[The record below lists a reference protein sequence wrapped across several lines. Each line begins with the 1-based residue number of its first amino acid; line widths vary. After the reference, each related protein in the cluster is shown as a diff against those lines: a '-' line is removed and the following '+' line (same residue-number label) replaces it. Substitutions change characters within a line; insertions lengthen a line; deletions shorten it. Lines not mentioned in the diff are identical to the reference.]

1 MFKNRD
7 QVPPG
12 NEMMASNAHLPENK
26 LFPPNSHRN
35 MPPVLQLAKKVGNK
49 AMTKLLQNQR
59 QPSMPVIQRKLDPDS
74 LNKMKAD
81 KPDRYGK
88 KDFENAVGD
97 DGKFTDV
104 KADKG
109 LPTFWGLLKEVY
121 GEENLN
127 SSIFH
132 FTKELGDTCDR
143 PHSVTADITKNGWN
157 SERDPSGLVPAIG
170 NLGYEES
177 LIRDGNDKHRVASYN
192 GGHLVGY
199 QILRGEQA
207 DQQWNVAPQDKKNN
221 QESYNNTI
229 EVMLRGARV
238 GTKYEYT
245 VELQYDQYN
254 FSVDQ
259 DQLKKRG
266 ILKEIDSDKPWEIQ
280 LPVRIPF
287 KWDAKALMIN
297 DGQFGSPTNGTASYD
312 QYSQTMDE
320 TNLDSAKAETTARYN
335 LWLADE
341 KDDKSLFD
349 KDSEEFNDLHWVKN
363 IHFSMHQALPTDR
376 KKNKNPIDWK
386 GEEGKKTAFYGD
398 VRKGRAANSASSLE
412 KAEKMLEQN
421 KHLIHDIE
429 AIEDVKQPEE
439 FELLPKR
446 EINRQI
452 GDTKKGFFITRLH
465 NCQIK
470 NEYQKLR
477 DANEEWLELFSV
489 QREELKILELGKET
503 WNELTTKINKEAS
516 PVQIEEYILSLM
528 ELKRTLLKIKDHR
541 ESRRLYKQ
549 VVDTNYPVYKEK
561 FEDCMSKSIIEYRRL
576 VGLKARVDELRV
588 EEESL
593 DKQIK
598 GPKKKLKRDDQENKK
613 IQAKERM
620 EVLLKELE
628 ILENEIQGLENL
640 QNSYS
645 RVTYEVFFNGK

>member
-1 MFKNRD
+1 
-7 QVPPG
+7 
-12 NEMMASNAHLPENK
+12 MASNAHLPENK
-26 LFPPNSHRN
+26 PFPPNSHRN

-49 AMTKLLQNQR
+49 AMTKLLQNQK
-59 QPSMPVIQRKLDPDS
+59 QSSMPAIQRKLHPDN

-81 KPDRYGK
+81 KPDTYGK

-127 SSIFH
+127 PSEFH
-132 FTKELGDTCDR
+132 FTKVLGDTCDR
-143 PHSVTADITKNGWN
+143 PHSVTAEITKNGWD
-157 SERDPSGLVPAIG
+157 SERDATALVSAIG

-199 QILRGEQA
+199 QILRGEKA
-207 DQQWNVAPQDKKNN
+207 DQQWNVAPQDEKNN
-221 QESYNNTI
+221 RESYNNTI
-229 EVMLRGARV
+229 EVMLREASV

-259 DQLKKRG
+259 EQLKKRG
-266 ILKEIDSDKPWEIQ
+266 MLKEIDSDKPWEIQ

-287 KWDAKALMIN
+287 KWDATAMMIN
-297 DGQFGSPTNGTASYD
+297 DGQFGSPTKGTASYE

-320 TNLDSAKAETTARYN
+320 TNLDSTKAETTARYN
-335 LWLADE
+335 LWLENE
-341 KDDKSLFD
+341 KNDKSLFK
-349 KDSEEFNDLHWVKN
+349 KDSKEFDDLHWVKN

-376 KKNKNPIDWK
+376 KKNKKPIHWK
-386 GEEGKKTAFYGD
+386 GEESKKTAIYGD
-398 VRKGRAANSASSLE
+398 VQKGRAAKSVNGLE
-412 KAEKMLEQN
+412 KAEKILEQN
-421 KHLIHDIE
+421 KHLIHEIE

-439 FELLPKR
+439 FELFPKR

-452 GDTKKGFFITRLH
+452 GDTIKGFFITTLDK
-465 NCQIK
+465 CQIK
-470 NEYQKLR
+470 NEYQQLR
-477 DANEEWLELFSV
+477 DANEDWLELFSV
-489 QREELKILELGKET
+489 QREELEIFELGKET

-516 PVQIEEYILSLM
+516 PVQIEEHILSLM
-528 ELKRTLLKIKDHR
+528 ELKRTLLKLKDHR

-561 FEDCMSKSIIEYRRL
+561 LEDCMSKSRAEYRRL
-576 VGLKARVDELRV
+576 VGLKARVDELRD

-593 DKQIK
+593 DKQIN
-598 GPKKKLKRDDQENKK
+598 GPKKKVKRDDQENKK
-613 IQAKERM
+613 IQAKNRM
-620 EVLLKELE
+620 QVLLQELAD
-628 ILENEIQGLENL
+628 LEEEIQGLETL
-640 QNSYS
+640 QNSYN
-645 RVTYEVFFNGK
+645 RVTYEVFLNGR

>member
-1 MFKNRD
+1 MFKNGDR
-7 QVPPG
+7 VPPG
-12 NEMMASNAHLPENK
+12 TENT
-26 LFPPNSHRN
+26 LLPPNSHRN

-49 AMTKLLQNQR
+49 AMTKLLQNQK
-59 QPSMPVIQRKLDPDS
+59 QSSMPVIQRKLQQDN

-81 KPDRYGK
+81 KPDTYGK

-127 SSIFH
+127 PSFFH

-143 PHSVTADITKNGWN
+143 PHSVTAEITKNGWI
-157 SERDPSGLVPAIG
+157 SDRDASGLVTAIG

-221 QESYNNTI
+221 QQSYNNTI
-229 EVMLRGARV
+229 EAMLREASV

-245 VELQYDQYN
+245 VELQYYQYN

-280 LPVRIPF
+280 LPVRVPF
-287 KWDAKALMIN
+287 KWDATALMIN
-297 DGQFGSPTNGTASYD
+297 DGQFSSPTDGTASYE

-320 TNLDSAKAETTARYN
+320 TNLDDTKEETTARYN
-335 LWLADE
+335 LWLANE
-341 KDDKSLFD
+341 KDDKLLFD
-349 KDSEEFNDLHWVKN
+349 KDSEDFDDLDWVKN

-376 KKNKNPIDWK
+376 KKNKNPIHWK
-386 GEEGKKTAFYGD
+386 GEEGKKVADYGD
-398 VRKGRAANSASSLE
+398 VQKGRAAKSANGLG
-412 KAEKMLEQN
+412 KAEKILEQN
-421 KHLIHDIE
+421 KHLILEIE
-429 AIEDVKQPEE
+429 AIEDVKKPAE

-452 GDTKKGFFITRLH
+452 TDKIKGFFITRLH
-465 NCQIK
+465 ECEIQSD
-470 NEYQKLR
+470 YQKLR
-477 DANEEWLELFSV
+477 DANENWLDLFSD
-489 QREELKILELGKET
+489 QDEELKIFQLGKET
-503 WNELTTKINKEAS
+503 CSELATKINDQAS
-516 PVQIEEYILSLM
+516 SVQIEEYIKSLM
-528 ELKRTLLKIKDHR
+528 ELKRTFLKIKDHR
-541 ESRRLYKQ
+541 ESRWLYKQ
-549 VVDTNYPVYKEK
+549 TVDTTYPEYV
-561 FEDCMSKSIIEYRRL
+561 SKLWKCIRDSKQDHLRL
-576 VGLKARVDELRV
+576 GNLKRQLVELRL
-588 EEESL
+588 EEEEL
-593 DKQIK
+593 DEQIESS
-598 GPKKKLKRDDQENKK
+598 KKKVKKSYMEDGTAKMNAKLRMQELMNE
-613 IQAKERM
+613 IC
-620 EVLLKELE
+620 VLEEEIKELE
-628 ILENEIQGLENL
+628 IR
-640 QNSYS
+640 QNNYY
-645 RVTYEVFFNGK
+645 RVTYEAFLNG